1 MHPTQTFKKLLFLSS
16 AHSKTINKF
25 KFKFEPKT
33 NPFLKSQ
40 FGRNESIPNHYNYS
54 HYSVFNPG
62 RQAEAQVVQTLLIVV
77 SRHALFAV
85 SVARDAFPQTHAAH
99 MVFV

>member
-1 MHPTQTFKKLLFLSS
+1 MLILKAFASS
-16 AHSKTINKF
+16 SFN
-25 KFKFEPKT
+25 FEPETKR
-33 NPFLKSQ
+33 FLKGQ
-40 FGRNESIPNHYNYS
+40 FGGNESIPTHYNYS
-54 HYSVFNPG
+54 HYSVFDPG